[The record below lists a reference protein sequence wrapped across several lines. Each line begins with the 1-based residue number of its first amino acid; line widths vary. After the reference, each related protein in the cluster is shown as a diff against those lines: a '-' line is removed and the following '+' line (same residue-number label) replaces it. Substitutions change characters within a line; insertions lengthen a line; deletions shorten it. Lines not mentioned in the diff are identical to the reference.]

1 MRIAELLKCDVE
13 DALRYEP
20 RIHAERIGV
29 SVNRGVVELDGHVDS
44 FYEKWAAED
53 AAIRVANVESI
64 ASEIIVDLPF
74 ASKRTDIDIA
84 FAAGNQLAWNIL
96 VPDTIKVVVVDGN
109 LTLQGT
115 AEWRYQREEAESTV
129 RSLHGVKSIVNEIA
143 LTARISPVNV
153 KVNIQNALRRDAQ
166 IDSEQVKVEVNGSS
180 VTLSGNVSSWRE
192 RRDAEHA
199 AFDAPGV
206 GCVVN
211 RIEISN

>member
-1 MRIAELLKCDVE
+1 MRAAELLRNDVQ

-29 SVNRGVVELDGHVDS
+29 SVRNGVIELNGHVDS

-64 ASEIIVDLPF
+64 ASGIIVDLPF
-74 ASKRTDIDIA
+74 ASKRTDVDLA

-96 VPDTIKVVVVDGN
+96 VPDTIKVMVVDGN
-109 LTLQGT
+109 ITLEGT
-115 AEWRYQREEAESTV
+115 AEWRYQRDEAEQSV
-129 RSLHGVKSIVNEIA
+129 RSLLGVKSIVNEIA
-143 LTARISPVNV
+143 LTAKISPVNV

-166 IDSEQVKVEVNGSS
+166 MDSDRVGVEVNGSS
-180 VTLSGNVSSWRE
+180 VTLTGHVSSWRE

-199 AFDAPGV
+199 AFDAAGV
-206 GCVVN
+206 ESVVN
-211 RIEISN
+211 QIEISH